1 MTDELRQLFFA
12 EQWAFSLARHE
23 LGIPYAVLPLALNFP
38 TIYKDE
44 HRPGKYIRARFL
56 PHAVTPLLLHHHHDF
71 EHGLRPTGYA
81 RPDEVIDGINQALFS
96 PSGRRQVT
104 GQLSGAEL

>member
-71 EHGLRPTGYA
+71 EHACA
-81 RPDEVIDGINQALFS
+81 RPATRD
-96 PSGRRQVT
+96 RMR
-104 GQLSGAEL
+104 